1 MQFNISG
8 HENVLSTH
16 RNTIEFTK
24 DTELS
29 LKGDC
34 ILGVNADF
42 DHNEL
47 MELVKQC
54 SKIKVIITVDD
65 LKEEITAEIN
75 KDFDDKREIVIRK
88 TDFVSK
94 RTLGIKADKAA
105 IDVNRDLVDKLKDS
119 NVRGIVEIIGLN

>member
-1 MQFNISG
+1 
-8 HENVLSTH
+8 
-16 RNTIEFTK
+16 
-24 DTELS
+24 
-29 LKGDC
+29 
-34 ILGVNADF
+34 
-42 DHNEL
+42 